1 MTTNDNELTVELI
14 NRLRDYIAAKRGRGR
29 EIAAALSVEASSV
42 SDWLNGRTVPSLEHG
57 LKIQQILARKR
68 VPRQRKPLGLR

>member
-68 VPRQRKPLGLR
+68 LPRQRKPLGLR